1 MFEVNNVEP
10 IGIIGAMP
18 EEIEQLR
25 SRMSNVAAE
34 TILQRQFYTGQL
46 ANKTVVLV
54 KSGIGKTRSAITAT
68 TLVTHYGVR
77 GLIFTGVAGA
87 LRPGLRTGD
96 AVLAHEA
103 REHDFGTAKPDGFE
117 LGLPFLP
124 GQDYKP
130 IVARPDLYDLALQL
144 ACQEPGIELV
154 SKTAYSSKPS
164 HKLESSLKPQIFAG
178 VVATGDVF
186 VADPSLSERIHQ
198 LTGADVVEMEGTSV
212 VRVAEDAGIPCVL
225 VRTVSDSAD
234 REEFLDF
241 FSAVAA
247 NSAAIAEAIL
257 MAL

>member
-1 MFEVNNVEP
+1 MEP

-25 SRMSNVAAE
+25 SRMSDVTRE
-34 TILQRQFYTGQL
+34 TVLQRHFYRGQL
-46 ANKTVVLV
+46 AGKSVVLV
-54 KSGIGKTRSAITAT
+54 QSGIGKTRSAITAT
-68 TLVTHYGVR
+68 TLVTHFDVR

-96 AVLAHEA
+96 AILAHEA

-130 IVARPDLYDLALQL
+130 ILANPDLYDLALEL
-144 ACQEPGIELV
+144 ACQEHRIELV
-154 SKTAYSSKPS
+154 TGCSASSEPGR
-164 HKLESSLKPQIFAG
+164 KPQIYAG

-186 VADPSLSERIHQ
+186 VADPSLSDRIYQ

-212 VRVAEDAGIPCVL
+212 VRVAEDAEIPCVL
-225 VRTVSDSAD
+225 VRTVSDDGD
-234 REEFLDF
+234 RDEFLDF
-241 FSAVAA
+241 FGAVAA
-247 NSAAIAEAIL
+247 NSATIVEAIVA
-257 MAL
+257 AL